1 MKRALRA
8 LGGIGGVGILI
19 ACSGSTGTEPTGTES
34 KQRAAAIESTADAKL
49 AFAYL
54 KAEAEHIDGQVNA
67 NFSGPLSIAGA
78 AGSASV
84 TGSKTSTRTSSS
96 SSTFSS
102 SISDLNVSFAAFR
115 SSASGAAVSGQIR
128 WTDYYSSRT
137 ACTSSYCATSS
148 HHSQSLDGTSIDVT
162 FSSSGKTYHDRLT
175 VDAGRADVT
184 SWSVDLTNGAGQKFS
199 FYYP

>member
-19 ACSGSTGTEPTGTES
+19 ACSASKGTEP
-34 KQRAAAIESTADAKL
+34 KQRTAAAKIESTADAKV

-54 KAEAEHIDGQVNA
+54 KAEAEQIDGQVRT
-67 NFSGPLSIAGA
+67 NFSAPLSIAGVK
-78 AGSASV
+78 GSASV
-84 TGSKTSTRTSSS
+84 TGSKTSTSTSSS
-96 SSTFSS
+96 SSMYSS
-102 SISDLNVSFAAFR
+102 HISDLNVSFAAFQ

-128 WTDYYSSRT
+128 WTDYSDSRT
-137 ACTSSYCATSS
+137 ACSISTCASSS

-162 FSSSGKTYHDRLT
+162 FSYSGKAYNDRLT
-175 VDAGRADVT
+175 IDASRNNVS
-184 SWSVDLTNGAGQKFS
+184 SWSVALTNGAGQKFS